1 MNSEVTKYRRKE
13 DCPLTFALTLIGSK
27 WRLPIIWALWQEK
40 TLRYN
45 ELKRRVDGITN
56 MVLSSSLKEMEN
68 QGLVLRK
75 QYMEIPPRVEYSLT
89 NAGED
94 LIPSLESLA
103 KWGKSMQNIRIE
115 NT

>member
-1 MNSEVTKYRRKE
+1 MSNEATKYGRKE

-27 WRLPIIWALWQEK
+27 WRLPIIWALWQGK

-56 MVLSSSLKEMEN
+56 MVLSQSLKEMEN
-68 QGLVLRK
+68 QGLVVRK

-89 NAGED
+89 IAGED

-103 KWGKSMQNIRIE
+103 KWGKGMQNNRIKD
-115 NT
+115 

>member
-1 MNSEVTKYRRKE
+1 MNSEETKYGRKE

-27 WRLPIIWALWQEK
+27 WRLPIIWALWQDK

-68 QGLVLRK
+68 QGLVVRK

-89 NAGED
+89 KAGED

-103 KWGKSMQNIRIE
+103 K
-115 NT
+115 

>member
-1 MNSEVTKYRRKE
+1 MNSEETKYGRKE

-27 WRLPIIWALWQEK
+27 WRLPIIWALWQDK

-56 MVLSSSLKEMEN
+56 MVLSSSLKEMET
-68 QGLVLRK
+68 QGLVVRK

-89 NAGED
+89 KAGED

>member
-1 MNSEVTKYRRKE
+1 MNSEVTKYGRKE

-27 WRLPIIWALWQEK
+27 WRLPIIWALWQDK

-68 QGLVLRK
+68 QGLVVRK

-89 NAGED
+89 KAGED

-103 KWGKSMQNIRIE
+103 K
-115 NT
+115 

>member
-1 MNSEVTKYRRKE
+1 MSSEASKYGRKE

-27 WRLPIIWALWQEK
+27 WRLPIIWALYQGK

-56 MVLSSSLKEMEN
+56 MVLSQSLKEMEN
-68 QGLVLRK
+68 QGLVVRK

-89 NAGED
+89 KAGED

-103 KWGKSMQNIRIE
+103 KWGKAMQNKRIE
-115 NT
+115 G

>member
-1 MNSEVTKYRRKE
+1 MNSEVTKYGRKE

-27 WRLPIIWALWQEK
+27 WRLPIIWALWQDK

-56 MVLSSSLKEMEN
+56 MVLSSSLKEMET
-68 QGLVLRK
+68 QGLVVRK

-89 NAGED
+89 KAGED

>member
-1 MNSEVTKYRRKE
+1 MNSEATNYGRKE

-27 WRLPIIWALWQEK
+27 WRLPIIWALWQNK

-45 ELKRRVDGITN
+45 ELKRCIAGITN

-68 QGLVLRK
+68 QGLIVRK

-89 NAGED
+89 KAGED

-103 KWGKSMQNIRIE
+103 KWGKSMQNK
-115 NT
+115 

>member
-1 MNSEVTKYRRKE
+1 MNSEVTKYGRKE

-27 WRLPIIWALWQEK
+27 WRLPIIWALWQDK

-68 QGLVLRK
+68 QGLVVRK

-94 LIPSLESLA
+94 LIPSLISLA